1 MKRFQEHISK
11 YYPKGRQQRGAFA
24 AGNTSTL
31 AAGSESTLDTDRDAS
46 HVNEC
51 ASSTPTT

>member
-1 MKRFQEHISK
+1 MSK
-11 YYPKGRQQRGAFA
+11 YYSKGRQQRGAFA

-31 AAGSESTLDTDRDAS
+31 AAGGESTLDTDRDAS

-51 ASSTPTT
+51 ALSTPTI